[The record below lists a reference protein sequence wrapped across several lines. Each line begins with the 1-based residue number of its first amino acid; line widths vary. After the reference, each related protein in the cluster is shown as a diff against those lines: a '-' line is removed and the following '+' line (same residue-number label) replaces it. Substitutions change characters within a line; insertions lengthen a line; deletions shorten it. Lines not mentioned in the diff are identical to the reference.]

1 MKKKRVRTA
10 AEIAARKR
18 RIGTAAAL
26 AFPVVFAAGTSLI
39 AVLCFRWGFALE
51 SLGVKIAHFAVG
63 VLSAVFACLAWILFV
78 AALNSSRHNAFL
90 YDRKTKTEIPLE
102 ELTWERVEG
111 RLVGYF
117 AYYFRSRRLLAT
129 MPDVIRPLFLPCYL
143 LQFKEA
149 QDADVDRLL
158 KNKEMIDSA
167 VLALDKLGLGDDG
180 RQLLYHFGAYEGDPV
195 PFRAFITA
203 AEPRFREK
211 ITDYVKA
218 HIDEFV

>member
-1 MKKKRVRTA
+1 MKEKRARTA

-18 RIGTAAAL
+18 RIGTVAAL
-26 AFPVVFAAGTSLI
+26 ALPVVFAACTSLI
-39 AVLCFRWGFALE
+39 AVLCFRWGFSLG

-63 VLSAVFACLAWILFV
+63 GISAVFACLGWIVFV

-90 YDRKTKTEIPLE
+90 YDRKTKTEIPVE
-102 ELTWERVEG
+102 ELTWEMVEA

-129 MPDVIRPLFLPCYL
+129 MPDVLRPLFPPLYL

-149 QDADVDRLL
+149 MDRDVKILL
-158 KNKEMIDSA
+158 KNKEMIDLIA
-167 VLALDKLGLGDDG
+167 RALSELDLDDDG
-180 RQLLYHFGAYEGDPV
+180 RQLLYQFGAYEGDPV
-195 PFRAFITA
+195 PFRAFIAA
-203 AEPRFREK
+203 AEPRVKEK
-211 ITDYVKA
+211 ITEYIKT

>member
-1 MKKKRVRTA
+1 MKEKRARTA

-18 RIGTAAAL
+18 RIGTVAAL
-26 AFPVVFAAGTSLI
+26 AFPVVFAACTSLI

-63 VLSAVFACLAWILFV
+63 GISAVFACLGWIVFV

-90 YDRKTKTEIPLE
+90 YDRKTKTEIPVE
-102 ELTWERVEG
+102 ELTWEMVEA

-129 MPDVIRPLFLPCYL
+129 MPDVLRPLFLPFYL

-158 KNKEMIDSA
+158 KNKEMIDST
-167 VLALDKLGLGDDG
+167 VRALSELDLDDDG
-180 RQLLYHFGAYEGDPV
+180 RQLLYQFGAYEGDPV
-195 PFRAFITA
+195 PFRAFVDS
-203 AEPRFREK
+203 AEPRVKEK
-211 ITDYVKA
+211 ITEYIKT